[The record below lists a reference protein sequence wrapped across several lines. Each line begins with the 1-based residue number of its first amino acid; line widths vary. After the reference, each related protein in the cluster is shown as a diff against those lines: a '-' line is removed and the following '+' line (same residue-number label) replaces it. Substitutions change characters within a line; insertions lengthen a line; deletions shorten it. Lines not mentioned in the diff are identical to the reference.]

1 MKDFCD
7 ILTRFLGGRPQL
19 AEPLAPLAFFMVNET
34 LRADGLLE
42 EVGDCEEILTRTLA
56 LHVAS
61 GGFVGNDIR
70 SELSSLLLGTARE
83 VVQVGKSML
92 GPQPW
97 HPGSAGDGAV
107 AAFLPVL
114 YLILRLVQR
123 LGVEADRAA
132 VGGILSGHIAEG
144 TAEALV
150 LESEAAKT
158 AMVSREAYVEVE
170 GRVAEIFSSAGRA
183 ISEIPLLKN
192 MIWLLDAPFLPE
204 GHGERLLSSLS
215 QDSNGIR
222 SS

>member
-1 MKDFCD
+1 MPELFAYFFGSCAVLHSQGEGSHEATLKLAARLVQGWAPRLSLEAVKDFCD

-34 LRADGLLE
+34 LRGDGLLE

-107 AAFLPVL
+107 MAF
-114 YLILRLVQR
+114 
-123 LGVEADRAA
+123 
-132 VGGILSGHIAEG
+132 
-144 TAEALV
+144 
-150 LESEAAKT
+150 
-158 AMVSREAYVEVE
+158 
-170 GRVAEIFSSAGRA
+170 
-183 ISEIPLLKN
+183 
-192 MIWLLDAPFLPE
+192 
-204 GHGERLLSSLS
+204 
-215 QDSNGIR
+215 
-222 SS
+222 